1 MTLHFIMVFQN
12 RKNPEK
18 VTVDSHNLS
27 VENITDTMTAIKA
40 IIEVTCKSWHK
51 EWQLIAVSHTF
62 LP

>member
-27 VENITDTMTAIKA
+27 VENLTDTMKVIKN
-40 IIEVTCKSWHK
+40 IIEVKCESWHK